1 MKGFQRI
8 TAIANKIKKLGV
20 DLQDGE
26 FLRELIIRNED
37 FILDL
42 NKSQLNDEGVN
53 AKGEEIMNYAPYS
66 PYTIKLKKGKGQ
78 PFDRVTLRDT
88 GKFQAGFKLVVTPKT
103 FRVTS
108 SDGKAPGLIEKYGP
122 YIFGLTPASKEKLIQ
137 DVLLPGLFEHIDN
150 SLQQ

>member
-26 FLRELIIRNED
+26 FLRELVIRNED
-37 FILDL
+37 YILGL
-42 NKSQLNDEGVN
+42 NKSQLNDQGVN
-53 AKGEEIMNYAPYS
+53 AHGEKIMDYAPYS
-66 PYTIKLKKGKGQ
+66 PYTVKLKKEKGQ

-88 GKFQAGFKLVVTPKT
+88 GKFQAGFKLIVTPKT

-108 SDGKAPGLIEKYGP
+108 TDSKTPQLVEKYGP
-122 YIFGLTPASKEKLIQ
+122 YIFGLSTENKEKLIQ
-137 DVLLPGLFEHIDN
+137 DVLLPGLFDYMN
-150 SLQQ
+150 KSLQQ